1 MIDQELRKRVHRPI
15 VAAIRYTIARYDL
28 ARRTELDP
36 ELAQEAAEI
45 LVGMTPED
53 IDVLRALL
61 RQVEE

>member
-1 MIDQELRKRVHRPI
+1 MIDDLLRKRIHRPI

-36 ELAQEAAEI
+36 ELAQEAAAI
-45 LVGMTPED
+45 LIGMSPEE

-61 RQVEE
+61 RQVEG